1 MTKDFNR
8 LHVIFKDFDRKENPD
23 FQRQENLDFHARS
36 RSLAFLVA
44 WTEAAAKKARE
55 GEEDSSSAPQKA
67 LKANEGDEGSSSAP
81 KTKKARFGEGDVAAG
96 PASIEDRLAALD
108 DVLPD
113 TE

>member
-1 MTKDFNR
+1 MKPVLQILNMAS
-8 LHVIFKDFDRKENPD
+8 EPPPD
-23 FQRQENLDFHARS
+23 DARS

-44 WTEAAAKKARE
+44 TAEAAKKASE

>member
-1 MTKDFNR
+1 MKPVLQILN
-8 LHVIFKDFDRKENPD
+8 IASEPPPD
-23 FQRQENLDFHARS
+23 DAL
-36 RSLAFLVA
+36 LVA
-44 WTEAAAKKARE
+44 TAEAAKKASE

-81 KTKKARFGEGDVAAG
+81 KTKKARFGEGDVDAG

>member
-1 MTKDFNR
+1 MKPV
-8 LHVIFKDFDRKENPD
+8 LHILNMASEPPPD
-23 FQRQENLDFHARS
+23 DARS

-44 WTEAAAKKARE
+44 TAEAKEKAKRTAAARSKKASE

-96 PASIEDRLAALD
+96 PASLEDRLAALD
-108 DVLPD
+108 DVLPH
-113 TE
+113 E

>member
-1 MTKDFNR
+1 MV
-8 LHVIFKDFDRKENPD
+8 LHLSSQPD
-23 FQRQENLDFHARS
+23 DARS

-108 DVLPD
+108 DVLPASD
-113 TE
+113 TLVVLE